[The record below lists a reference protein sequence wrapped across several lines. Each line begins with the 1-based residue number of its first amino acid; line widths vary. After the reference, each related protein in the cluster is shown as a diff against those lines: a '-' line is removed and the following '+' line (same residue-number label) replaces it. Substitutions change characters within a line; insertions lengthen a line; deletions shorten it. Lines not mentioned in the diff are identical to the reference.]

1 MPGAGMGR
9 AVSGVTRRDS
19 SSADMFGS
27 PVTAPV
33 TRLPTRMLVV
43 HRRVRTGA
51 SAESTSTN
59 GRKHLES
66 VLGSPQTCINSSSS
80 DPRAHLI
87 SHDSENGSNISEE
100 HNEERRRRLEMCT
113 LSGGSGRKS
122 RVYRGRPMRAYV
134 NSVHTSI
141 QGRRCQW
148 LLVQRVEAP
157 RYHRRSERRGIIDL
171 SNISDCRATRLTNR
185 RYTTAHHDQIHSTSD
200 HGPLDFRISPAAV
213 PRTTGARN

>member
-51 SAESTSTN
+51 SAVPSTN

-66 VLGSPQTCINSSSS
+66 VLGSPQTCILSSSS

-100 HNEERRRRLEMCT
+100 HNEERRRLEMCT

-122 RVYRGRPMRAYV
+122 RVSRGRPMRAYV
-134 NSVHTSI
+134 NTSI

-148 LLVQRVEAP
+148 LPVVACPEGRSAQVSQALREAGH
-157 RYHRRSERRGIIDL
+157 HRSIEHF
-171 SNISDCRATRLTNR
+171 RLPGHPTHEP
-185 RYTTAHHDQIHSTSD
+185 TIHYCAS
-200 HGPLDFRISPAAV
+200 
-213 PRTTGARN
+213 